1 VGGFALRLLFGFA
14 GSPTSNCVG
23 DSLGPRLPFWLAV
36 VIERD
41 EVAVV
46 VPCVEPSNCHVIS
59 PALKRKMHTRIK
71 DSPSAS
77 EPAME
82 PGPLIARV
90 LAGYMA
96 DPIE

>member
-1 VGGFALRLLFGFA
+1 M
-14 GSPTSNCVG
+14 
-23 DSLGPRLPFWLAV
+23 GPRLPFWLAV

-46 VPCVEPSNCHVIS
+46 VPCVEPFGCNVIS
-59 PALKRKMHTRIK
+59 PALAKKFR
-71 DSPSAS
+71 DSPSGS
-77 EPAME
+77 EPAMD
-82 PGPLIARV
+82 PGPLMARV